1 MRLGLGVKYK
11 SLRARRLAD
20 KCARFLLSPAAPAT
34 SAWEEVERLPVV
46 AAAAARL
53 TRAAV
58 QAVSKARPC
67 DNHGYHGYRG
77 TCQVEAMKKEVA
89 KLAEA

>member
-34 SAWEEVERLPVV
+34 SAWEEVERLLVV
-46 AAAAARL
+46 AAAL
-53 TRAAV
+53 
-58 QAVSKARPC
+58 K
-67 DNHGYHGYRG
+67 H
-77 TCQVEAMKKEVA
+77 
-89 KLAEA
+89 LW

>member
-1 MRLGLGVKYK
+1 M
-11 SLRARRLAD
+11 
-20 KCARFLLSPAAPAT
+20 
-34 SAWEEVERLPVV
+34 ERLPVV